1 MVRIGKFYAKH
12 WYLGHFW
19 VKVWVFDPPGWA
31 QIWSTGTVFL
41 FISSVKCSSS
51 FQMVFYGYSTY
62 FKGWKLRKTVFTGFF
77 FRQNLGVRPPVVLRE
92 RVISWV
98 FCTFCRWC
106 NTYFKNNLHL
116 SWFFIIRLV
125 KMQKNTQN
133 LTKNPKS
140 QVFSLFQ
147 DPLGDRPEVRKFSNN
162 IFYKGLDVF

>member
-1 MVRIGKFYAKH
+1 MGIITIVWWFTWKKYYKAFIKMFKYGCFAPSNGKNWEVLCKTLIFGSF
-12 WYLGHFW
+12 LGQSMGIW
-19 VKVWVFDPPGWA
+19 PPGWA

-41 FISSVKCSSS
+41 FISSVKCSSL

-62 FKGWKLRKTVFTGFF
+62 FKGWKLRKTVFSGF

-125 KMQKNTQN
+125 KM
-133 LTKNPKS
+133 
-140 QVFSLFQ
+140 
-147 DPLGDRPEVRKFSNN
+147 
-162 IFYKGLDVF
+162 